1 MKLKKMTAIAAGF
14 ALAGAAFASDTGDAL
29 LLFKESG
36 SFWHTATNSTI
47 TVPLDF
53 KDGATSATLTVRG
66 STYLRVYEGITTNAF
81 TFSLPS
87 ADDIEH
93 EDVYELSLVYDT
105 GAEMK
110 ARIGLPHGLMAGAE
124 GATRCIP
131 ESSST
136 RWARTYGNG
145 LMPVPAETTSLVVD
159 GSPVTESTPGF
170 TGVQGWLALGP
181 VAKDSTVDV
190 SMSDGSRTVER
201 TLVGAVIGGTMIIV
215 W

>member
-1 MKLKKMTAIAAGF
+1 MKLKKMTAIAAGL

-29 LLFKESG
+29 LLFKDSG

-66 STYLRVYEGITTNAF
+66 SAYLRVYEGITTNAF

-87 ADDIEH
+87 ADDIAH
-93 EDVYELSLVYDT
+93 EDVYELSLVFDN
-105 GAEMK
+105 GAETT

-131 ESSST
+131 ESSSS
-136 RWARTYGNG
+136 RWPRTYGNG
-145 LMPVPAETTSLVVD
+145 LMPVPAETTSLMVD

-170 TGVQGWLALGP
+170 TGAQGWLALGP